1 MSMRRS
7 IFAQTSLALATVLA
21 MSGAVSAASAATV
34 IGKDQFALG
43 RSTKSGA
50 VCQATR
56 NYDDPAAQG
65 RGAREWDVSCR
76 GWEGRL
82 GRLYLYSWQGERQVA
97 AGGPWAKALATQVA
111 CAAPANIDLSGLSH
125 VTRAACKPK
134 NARYSY
140 VAYTAGRSGHAVAAD
155 GLPQIADVLETGLRV
170 VSGAV
175 REPKATQDLP
185 AASSGGGDATGLADA
200 VESSSSSPDRLRE
213 RGYER
218 NQAWQFSEAEGY
230 FRQLAQDT
238 SQPAA
243 VRAENYLNWALNTSN
258 QGRFDKA
265 DEEFAEAD
273 KLIGGDKSLQGLVLN
288 YRALHLRNERKFD
301 ESLAAAERAEAIL
314 TAEVGDVPSGGAA
327 NATIERGPGGAVQID
342 SAAAQALSGI
352 SSFSSSVVGPQQK
365 SLVRLAQ
372 SQQIQATA
380 LAALNRNGEAEQK
393 LTASRDILARPD
405 LANIDTPVRVEVAAD
420 LARQEQAQGQPARAV
435 AILTDALAEL
445 RSRQAASPHEAF
457 LNMELGR
464 AQALAGSRTLA
475 LQTFAQAIGL
485 FRETR
490 GSLGAS
496 ADAAAFYL
504 DMLLAESQANPA
516 QAHEMASRFLDAA
529 ESLSSQGTAD
539 TIARL
544 SARLTQGDTAAA
556 GLIRALE
563 DTRRQIRAAEGEIAL
578 LQAQNAY
585 APAVKVTHEAALKSL
600 REQATDLQ
608 ARVGEVDARYGTVV
622 TSDISLSDLQGRLK
636 PGEVFVKVVLLSA
649 GGYGLAVTSDSATP
663 YTIAL
668 SEDQGRSAVETLR
681 RPFEVEGRLP
691 AYDVGASYALFQ
703 KLFGPVRA
711 EVLGA
716 THVIYEPDNA
726 LMSLPIAALATD
738 QASVD
743 LIAKRRDDLRKKG
756 GGVLS
761 YNGVA
766 WLGRKAETSLVLTAS
781 TFVLQRDQKPSA
793 AAKSFIGFGAPV
805 QPAQSDARA
814 YASVIKYGNDGGA
827 DADVCQQTRKALF
840 ELQPLSEARQELQK
854 VNASIDGDGV
864 IVTGASFNDGAV
876 ESRSDLK
883 DYRVV
888 YFATH
893 GLLPEA
899 GGCLP
904 SPALLTSVGDKDSD
918 GLLDMLK
925 VLDLKL
931 DADLVVLSACDTGGH
946 GLANANDAT
955 GLGDAGGSLAGLT
968 RAFIHAGARS
978 LVVSHWRVDSD
989 ATVKLLSTMFSAKK
1003 VSEGDGLRDAMR
1015 KFMDEPDQYSHPYYW
1030 AAFTIVGDA
1039 AREMP
1044 N

>member
-1 MSMRRS
+1 MSRS
-7 IFAQTSLALATVLA
+7 VFILAVMLATV
-21 MSGAVSAASAATV
+21 GAASAATV
-34 IGKDQFALG
+34 TGKDQFALG

-82 GRLYLYSWQGERQVA
+82 GRLYLYSWQGERQIA
-97 AGGPWAKALATQVA
+97 AGGPWTKALATQVT
-111 CAAPANIDLSGLSH
+111 CAAPTKIELPGLSQATH
-125 VTRAACKPK
+125 AACRP
-134 NARYSY
+134 NNGRYGY
-140 VAYTAGRSGHAVAAD
+140 VAYTAVRSGQAVAAD

-175 REPKATQDLP
+175 KEPKATQDLP
-185 AASSGGGDATGLADA
+185 AASSGGGESMGLADA
-200 VESSSSSPDRLRE
+200 VEVSASSPDRLRE

-218 NQAWQFSEAEGY
+218 NQAWQFSEAESY
-230 FRQLAQDT
+230 FRQLALDT
-238 SQPAA
+238 TQPAA

-258 QGRFDKA
+258 GGRLDKA
-265 DEEFAEAD
+265 DGEFAEAD
-273 KLIGGDKSLQGLVLN
+273 KLIGGDRSLQGLSLN
-288 YRALHLRNERKFD
+288 YRALHLRNERKFA
-301 ESLAAAERAEAIL
+301 ESLAAAQRAETIL
-314 TAEVGDVPSGGAA
+314 TAEIGEAQSGAA
-327 NATIERGPGGAVQID
+327 ATATIASGPGGSVQID
-342 SAAAQALSGI
+342 DAAAQALSGI

-365 SLVRLAQ
+365 NLVRLAQ
-372 SQQIQATA
+372 SLQIQATV
-380 LAALNRNGEAEQK
+380 LEALNRNDEARQK
-393 LTASRDILARPD
+393 LTATRDILARPD
-405 LANIDTPVRVEVAAD
+405 LANIDTPVRVQVAAD
-420 LARQEQAQGQPARAV
+420 LARQEQAQGQQARAV
-435 AILTDALAEL
+435 AILTDALTEL

-457 LNMELGR
+457 LTMELGR
-464 AQALAGSRTLA
+464 AQALAGSRTVA

-496 ADAAAFYL
+496 ADSAAFYL

-516 QAHEMASRFLDAA
+516 QAREMASRFLDAA
-529 ESLSSQGTAD
+529 ESLSSQGTAE

-600 REQATDLQ
+600 RDQAADLQ

-622 TSDISLSDLQGRLK
+622 TSDISLTDLQAKLK
-636 PGEVFVKVVLLSA
+636 PGELFVKVVLLSG
-649 GGYGLAVTSDSATP
+649 GGYGLAVTSDAATP

-668 SEDQGRSAVETLR
+668 TEDQGRSAVEALR
-681 RPFEVEGRLP
+681 RPFEIEGRLP
-691 AYDVGASYALFQ
+691 AYDVAASYALFE

-711 EVLGA
+711 QVLNA
-716 THVIYEPDNA
+716 THIVYEPDNA
-726 LMSLPIAALATD
+726 LISLPIAALATD

-743 LIAKRRDDLRKKG
+743 LIAQRRDQLRKKG

-805 QPAQSDARA
+805 QPTADDSRA
-814 YASVIKYGNDGGA
+814 YASVLRYGRDGGA
-827 DADVCQQTRKALF
+827 DADVCQQTRKALLD
-840 ELQPLSEARQELQK
+840 LQPLSEASQELQK

-876 ESRSDLK
+876 GQRTDL
-883 DYRVV
+883 DSYRVV

-946 GLANANDAT
+946 GLAGGNDAT
-955 GLGDAGGSLAGLT
+955 GLGDAGGALAGLT

-989 ATVKLLSTMFSAKK
+989 ATVKLLSAMFEQKK
-1003 VSEGDGLRDAMR
+1003 VSEGEGLRDAMR

-1039 AREMP
+1039 ARQMP

>member
-1 MSMRRS
+1 MSLSRS
-7 IFAQTSLALATVLA
+7 IVVAATALAAL
-21 MSGAVSAASAATV
+21 GAASTASAASV

-56 NYDDPAAQG
+56 NYEDPAAQG

-82 GRLYLYSWQGERQVA
+82 GRLYLYTWQGDRQVA
-97 AGGPWAKALATQVA
+97 KDGPWSKALASQVT
-111 CAAPANIDLSGLSH
+111 CAAPTNIDLSGLSK
-125 VTRAACKPK
+125 VTHAVCKPT
-134 NARYSY
+134 NGRYGY
-140 VAYTAGRSGHAVAAD
+140 VAYTAEHSGHAVAAD

-170 VSGAV
+170 VSGAM

-185 AASSGGGDATGLADA
+185 AASSASSDSTGLTEA
-200 VESSSSSPDRLRE
+200 VDGASNTPDRLRE

-218 NQAWQFSEAEGY
+218 NQAWQFSEAESY
-230 FRQLAQDT
+230 FRTLALDA
-238 SQPAA
+238 SQPPS
-243 VRAENYLNWALNTSN
+243 VRAESYLNWALNTSN
-258 QGRFDKA
+258 QGRPDKA
-265 DEEFAEAD
+265 DAEFAEAD
-273 KLIGGDKSLQGLVLN
+273 KLIGADKSLQGLALN

-301 ESLAAAERAEAIL
+301 ESLAAAQRAETIL
-314 TAEVGDVPSGGAA
+314 TAEIGDSPAAASTGAA
-327 NATIERGPGGAVQID
+327 IARGPDDSVQID
-342 SAAAQALSGI
+342 AAAAQALSGI

-365 SLVRLAQ
+365 SLIRLAQ
-372 SQQIQATA
+372 SLQVQATA
-380 LAALNRNGEAEQK
+380 LEALNRGDEARQK
-393 LTASRDILARPD
+393 LTAARDILARPD
-405 LANIDTPVRVEVAAD
+405 LANIDTPVRVEVASD

-435 AILTDALAEL
+435 LILTDALAEL

-457 LNMELGR
+457 LTMELGR
-464 AQALAGSRTLA
+464 AQALAGNRQVA
-475 LQTFAQAIGL
+475 LLTFSQAIGL

-496 ADAAAFYL
+496 ADAATFYL
-504 DMLLAESQANPA
+504 DMLMAESKADPGKA
-516 QAHEMASRFLDAA
+516 REMASRFLDAA

-563 DTRRQIRAAEGEIAL
+563 DTRRQIRAEEGEIAL

-585 APAVKVTHEAALKSL
+585 PPAVKVTHETALKSL
-600 REQATDLQ
+600 RDQAADLQ
-608 ARVGEVDARYGTVV
+608 ARVGDVDPSYGAVV
-622 TSDISLSDLQGRLK
+622 TSDVSLADLQSKLK
-636 PGEVFVKVVLLSA
+636 PGELFVKVVLLSG
-649 GGYGLAVTSDSATP
+649 GGYGLAVSSDSATP
-663 YTIAL
+663 YTIPL
-668 SEDQGRSAVETLR
+668 TSEQGRSAVEALR
-681 RPFEVEGRLP
+681 RPFEIEGRLP
-691 AYDVGASYALFQ
+691 AYDVAASYALFD
-703 KLFGPVRA
+703 KLFGPVRTQ
-711 EVLGA
+711 VLA
-716 THVIYEPDNA
+716 ANHIIYEPDNA
-726 LMSLPIAALATD
+726 LISLPIAALATD

-743 LIAKRRDDLRKKG
+743 LIAQRRDDLRKKG
-756 GGVLS
+756 GGLLS
-761 YNGVA
+761 YSGVA

-793 AAKSFIGFGAPV
+793 GAKSFIGFGAPI
-805 QPAQSDARA
+805 QPSRDDARA
-814 YASVIKYGNDGGA
+814 YASVLKYGSDGGA
-827 DADVCQQTRKALF
+827 DADVCQQTRTALLG
-840 ELQPLSEARQELQK
+840 LQPLGEAAQELQK

-876 ESRSDLK
+876 GARGDLNA
-883 DYRVV
+883 YRVV

-904 SPALLTSVGDKDSD
+904 SPALLTSVGDQGSD

-946 GLANANDAT
+946 GLAGGNDAT
-955 GLGDAGGSLAGLT
+955 GLGDAGGALAGLT

-989 ATVKLLSTMFSAKK
+989 ATVKLLSTMFAEKK
-1003 VSEGDGLRDAMR
+1003 VSEGDGLRDSMR
-1015 KFMDEPDQYSHPYYW
+1015 QFMDAPDQYSHPYYW

-1039 AREMP
+1039 AKQMP